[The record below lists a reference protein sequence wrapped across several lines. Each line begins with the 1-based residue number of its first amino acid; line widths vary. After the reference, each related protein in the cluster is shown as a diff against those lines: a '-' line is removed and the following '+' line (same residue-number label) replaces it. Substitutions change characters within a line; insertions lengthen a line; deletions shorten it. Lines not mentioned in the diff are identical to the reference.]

1 MMMKTTWKCK
11 CLCLP
16 LSTTADQ
23 GLVSWIQMGRLRW
36 FSMSAVRIN
45 KWTPSSV
52 CSSAGLF
59 LDLVNR
65 VTAELWLHNFNEFCC
80 VGVSKYNSGY
90 FYPDY
95 SHLLA
100 FFLWR
105 WCISWLRGEIS
116 SACLLC
122 SHGAHD
128 GQIDLHGW
136 KNFIYFACR
145 VLKIFTPKYAV
156 I

>member
-1 MMMKTTWKCK
+1 MWPSGTLILFVLQDWWAGLQHGVTALMVMKTTWKCK

-23 GLVSWIQMGRLRW
+23 GLVSWIQIGHLRL
-36 FSMSAVRIN
+36 FLMSAVHIN

-100 FFLWR
+100 FFF
-105 WCISWLRGEIS
+105 GADA
-116 SACLLC
+116 SADSEVKFHQLVC
-122 SHGAHD
+122 
-128 GQIDLHGW
+128 
-136 KNFIYFACR
+136 FAATVHMMDR
-145 VLKIFTPKYAV
+145 
-156 I
+156 